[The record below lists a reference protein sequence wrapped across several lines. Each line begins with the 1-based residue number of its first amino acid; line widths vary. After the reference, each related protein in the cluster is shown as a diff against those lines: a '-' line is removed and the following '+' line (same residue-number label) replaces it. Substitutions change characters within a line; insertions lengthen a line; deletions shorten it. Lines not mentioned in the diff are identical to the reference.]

1 MADPKLPVLLQ
12 RDSLAFPP
20 VSQALSEPNG
30 LLAVGGDLSTKR
42 LLKAYQQGI
51 FPWYNPGEPLLWWSP
66 DPRLI
71 LIPDKIKIAKSLR
84 RSLKQQDTHQVSFDA
99 VFEEVINACA
109 APRQTEQGTWIDDSM
124 IRAYCHLHRLGYAHS
139 VEVWHEDTLVGG
151 LYGVSLG
158 RAFFGE
164 SMFSLERDASK
175 IALVSL
181 AARLRIGGF
190 QLLDC
195 QFMNRHLEQFGAKPL
210 HRVAFRKLLDKATQ
224 VTAAFPEELSDREM
238 RQFLQSRSQTSKTGC
253 SIALS
258 AGEDANIQPWN
269 TGSGSV
275 SFGTS

>member
-1 MADPKLPVLLQ
+1 MLSSEHLPEDVFGAPVIHPELAIQAYTIGLFPMADDRDDKNVHWVDPIERGILPLDEFHVPKRLKRTVL
-12 RDSLAFPP
+12 RPP
-20 VSQALSEPNG
+20 YEVKANTAVEQVIRYCAAS
-30 LLAVGGDLSTKR
+30 AVGRED
-42 LLKAYQQGI
+42 
-51 FPWYNPGEPLLWWSP
+51 
-66 DPRLI
+66 
-71 LIPDKIKIAKSLR
+71 
-84 RSLKQQDTHQVSFDA
+84 
-99 VFEEVINACA
+99 
-109 APRQTEQGTWIDDSM
+109 TWINEPIIEMYLNLFDM
-124 IRAYCHLHRLGYAHS
+124 GHLHTVECWLG
-139 VEVWHEDTLVGG
+139 DRLVGG
-151 LYGVSLG
+151 LYGVAIEG
-158 RAFFGE
+158 VFFGE

-224 VTAAFPEELSDREM
+224 VTAAFPEEVSDREM

>member
-42 LLKAYQQGI
+42 LLNAYQQGI

-71 LIPDKIKIAKSLR
+71 LIPDKVKISKSLR
-84 RSLKQQDTHQVSFDA
+84 RSLKQQDTHQVSFDTA
-99 VFEEVINACA
+99 FEEVINACA

-139 VEVWHEDTLVGG
+139 VEVWYEDTLVGG

-164 SMFSLERDASK
+164 SMFHTKSNASK
-175 IALVSL
+175 LALVYL
-181 AARLRIGGF
+181 AR
-190 QLLDC
+190 QLEAWQFDFIDC
-195 QFMNRHLEQFGAKPL
+195 QMPTPHLLSLGAEIIPRDDFINKLEHTLRKPCCQGQW
-210 HRVAFRKLLDKATQ
+210 AFTLGSSSKNEKRRKTLP
-224 VTAAFPEELSDREM
+224 F
-238 RQFLQSRSQTSKTGC
+238 
-253 SIALS
+253 
-258 AGEDANIQPWN
+258 
-269 TGSGSV
+269 
-275 SFGTS
+275 